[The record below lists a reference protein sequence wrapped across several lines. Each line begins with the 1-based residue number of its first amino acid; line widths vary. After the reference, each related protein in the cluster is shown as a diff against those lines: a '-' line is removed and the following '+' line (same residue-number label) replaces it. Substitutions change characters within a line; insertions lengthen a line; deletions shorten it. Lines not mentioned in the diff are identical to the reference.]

1 MANTKNN
8 VSVGKPAIAG
18 SVFRAPSGTTAPT
31 DATTALGSTFAAQ
44 GYVSEDGVVNS
55 NTASTETIKAWGGD
69 IVLTPVTEKPDTFA
83 FTLIESLNTE
93 VLKTAY
99 GDDNV
104 SGSLSTGI
112 SVQSNVNELPVGVWV
127 IDQVLNG
134 GTVLKRIVI
143 PLGQVTEVGDVTY
156 KDDTAIGYPLTVTA
170 YPDTNGNTHYEYIV
184 TKPTPT
190 P

>member
-1 MANTKNN
+1 MANTKAN
-8 VSVGKPAIAG
+8 VSVGKPAISGA
-18 SVFRAPSGTTAPT
+18 VYRAPYETTPPT
-31 DATTALGSTFAAQ
+31 DATTTLDVAFVAQ

-69 IVLTPVTEKPDTFA
+69 VVLTPVTEKPDTFA
-83 FTLIESLNTE
+83 FTLIESLNAE
-93 VLKTAY
+93 VLKTTY

-104 SGSLSTGI
+104 TGALATGI
-112 SVQSNVNELPVGVWV
+112 TVKSNINELPVGVWA

-143 PLGQVTEVGDVTY
+143 PLGQVTEVGDITY

-170 YPDTNGNTHYEYIV
+170 YPDSEGNTHYEYIV
-184 TKPTPT
+184 TRPTT